1 MSSILRIKEP
11 AASSARAPNLHALL
25 ELAFRRL
32 YLFGT
37 AWALAQAL
45 YVWRFAPI
53 LIRPRL

>member
-11 AASSARAPNLHALL
+11 AASSERAPNLHALL

-45 YVWRFAPI
+45 CGGSLRY
-53 LIRPRL
+53 